1 MEQWRICAEK
11 RFLRT
16 LVSSY
21 SKQACACVVRTETTI
36 AATALAFVP
45 NNEIYLLS
53 IVRGQT
59 FEVKETWN
67 PNHVE
72 IETNIRMLTRLKQH
86 SMKSMYKL

>member
-1 MEQWRICAEK
+1 MK
-11 RFLRT
+11 RGFRGRWSVLTERE
-16 LVSSY
+16 
-21 SKQACACVVRTETTI
+21 AVRVLSGHRETTI

-72 IETNIRMLTRLKQH
+72 IETNIRMLARLKQH
-86 SMKSMYKL
+86 